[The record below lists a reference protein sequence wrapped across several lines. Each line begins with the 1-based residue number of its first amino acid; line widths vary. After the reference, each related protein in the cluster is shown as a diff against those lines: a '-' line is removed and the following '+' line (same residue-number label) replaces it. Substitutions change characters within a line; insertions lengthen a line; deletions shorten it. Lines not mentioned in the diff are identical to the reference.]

1 MGPPGVP
8 GGPIVLSGA
17 PGVGIRRS
25 RRPLGRVVL
34 TELPRRDVGRA
45 STVSAVVDLDAAI
58 GFVVAHGDAVDRARL
73 SRLRSGAP
81 VPPDVLDAA
90 EAGQAPGGGW
100 PAVLDGDVASI
111 DATCFRLAELDDLGA
126 LGRPAA
132 RHALD
137 WLAARQLPDGGWDED
152 PSLAGLAPE
161 WATPGDPEARLYQTA
176 NAGFWLTV
184 AGLDARA
191 AGPLDH
197 RVGGAYAGVVQ
208 AAAQALAAQLAPDG
222 SWPSFLPAG
231 WLAAAVLHRQQMY
244 YESARIQAV
253 LADRVPQMSP
263 ADVAWL
269 AATLRRADVGE
280 EQWLLVSARRR
291 LAETQRSDGGW
302 DSDDGHQFDVHTTL
316 RAIRACRPN
325 TPEAPVS
332 GAPFVVPQTAELP
345 APPAIPAPRRLP
357 ASPPSASPAPPVSS
371 PPSSAPVSPPSAP
384 VSPPSRSVSALPAPV
399 SAPGSAEPAPA
410 PAPSAA
416 PAPAPALPL
425 PTFASPALA
434 RPLTGPAGGSA
445 ASAGFGSDPSVRRGP
460 ELSSGRGP
468 ESSAGF
474 GPDLPSGP
482 GPGPSTGPVAAPALS
497 AGPDGGP
504 GPWSDWIVTPG
515 LLPEEGTGIAA
526 RSVPDLPPGPVMPG
540 LPPVVATPRAAPVSP
555 GTPPLA
561 TPPPAPMAPTIAS
574 SLQPGTTP
582 PVDPAEPADGG
593 PLQLA

>member
-1 MGPPGVP
+1 M
-8 GGPIVLSGA
+8 
-17 PGVGIRRS
+17 
-25 RRPLGRVVL
+25 
-34 TELPRRDVGRA
+34 
-45 STVSAVVDLDAAI
+45 DLDAAI

-73 SRLRSGAP
+73 SRLRTGAP
-81 VPPDVLDAA
+81 VPPDLLDAA
-90 EAGQAPGGGW
+90 ESGPAPGGGW
-100 PAVLDGDVASI
+100 PAVLDGEVASI

-137 WLAARQLPDGGWDED
+137 WLASRQLPDGGWDED

-253 LADRVPQMSP
+253 LADRIPQMSP

-269 AATLRRADVGE
+269 AATLRRVDVGE

-332 GAPFVVPQTAELP
+332 GAPFVAPRPAELP
-345 APPAIPAPRRLP
+345 PPPAVPAPRPRRLP
-357 ASPPSASPAPPVSS
+357 ASTSSPPVPESAPSASTPAPP
-371 PPSSAPVSPPSAP
+371 APVSPPSAP
-384 VSPPSRSVSALPAPV
+384 GLVS
-399 SAPGSAEPAPA
+399 G
-410 PAPSAA
+410 PSAGHD
-416 PAPAPALPL
+416 PEP
-425 PTFASPALA
+425 
-434 RPLTGPAGGSA
+434 
-445 ASAGFGSDPSVRRGP
+445 SAGFGSGL
-460 ELSSGRGP
+460 LS
-468 ESSAGF
+468 GF
-474 GPDLPSGP
+474 G
-482 GPGPSTGPVAAPALS
+482 TNPVAGQGIAPALS
-497 AGPDGGP
+497 AGPDGASELFPARVIGP
-504 GPWSDWIVTPG
+504 ETWFRPDAMPGSGAAPDSSAGVEVSAGPDSGQGPWSAWIVTPD
-515 LLPEEGTGIAA
+515 LLPDESTGPAA
-526 RSVPDLPPGPVMPG
+526 QMVPDLLPGA
-540 LPPVVATPRAAPVSP
+540 LPPALPPAVAVPPAAPVSP
-555 GTPPLA
+555 GMPPLVTPPSEPTA
-561 TPPPAPMAPTIAS
+561 QVIAVPP
-574 SLQPGTTP
+574 QPGTVP
-582 PVDPAEPADGG
+582 PVDPATPADGD
-593 PLQLA
+593 PLQIA

>member
-1 MGPPGVP
+1 MAWTNAWSPDPQVDAFGDRWAVP
-8 GGPIVLSGA
+8 A
-17 PGVGIRRS
+17 
-25 RRPLGRVVL
+25 L
-34 TELPRRDVGRA
+34 TELPRRNPGRA
-45 STVSAVVDLDAAI
+45 STVRAVVDLDAAI

-73 SRLRSGAP
+73 SRLRTGAP
-81 VPPDVLDAA
+81 VPSDVLDAA
-90 EAGQAPGGGW
+90 ESGPAPGGGW
-100 PAVLDGDVASI
+100 PAVLDGEVASI

-253 LADRVPQMSP
+253 LADRIPRMSP

-269 AATLRRADVGE
+269 AATLRRVDVGE

-325 TPEAPVS
+325 TPEAPVA
-332 GAPFVVPQTAELP
+332 GAPFVAPRPAELP
-345 APPAIPAPRRLP
+345 PPPAVPAPRPRRLP
-357 ASPPSASPAPPVSS
+357 ASTSPPAPDSGPPASTSASPAP
-371 PPSSAPVSPPSAP
+371 VSPQ
-384 VSPPSRSVSALPAPV
+384 
-399 SAPGSAEPAPA
+399 PAPA
-410 PAPSAA
+410 R
-416 PAPAPALPL
+416 PL
-425 PTFASPALA
+425 TGPA
-434 RPLTGPAGGSA
+434 RPLTGPAGASVASA
-445 ASAGFGSDPSVRRGP
+445 GPASDPSAGFGSD
-460 ELSSGRGP
+460 LSSSFGTDP
-468 ESSAGF
+468 SAGI
-474 GPDLPSGP
+474 
-482 GPGPSTGPVAAPALS
+482 APALS
-497 AGPDGGP
+497 DGAPELFPARGLGPDTWFRPDTGPDAMPGSGAGPDPAAGAEVSAGADSGP
-504 GPWSDWIVTPG
+504 GPWSAWIVTPD
-515 LLPEEGTGIAA
+515 LLPDESAGPAA
-526 RSVPDLPPGPVMPG
+526 QL
-540 LPPVVATPRAAPVSP
+540 VSELLLP
-555 GTPPLA
+555 GTV
-561 TPPPAPMAPTIAS
+561 
-574 SLQPGTTP
+574 P
-582 PVDPAEPADGG
+582 PVDPAAPADGD
-593 PLQLA
+593 PLQIA

>member
-1 MGPPGVP
+1 M
-8 GGPIVLSGA
+8 
-17 PGVGIRRS
+17 
-25 RRPLGRVVL
+25 
-34 TELPRRDVGRA
+34 
-45 STVSAVVDLDAAI
+45 VDLDAAI

-73 SRLRSGAP
+73 SRLRTGAP
-81 VPPDVLDAA
+81 VPSDVLDAA
-90 EAGQAPGGGW
+90 ESGQAPGGGW

-253 LADRVPQMSP
+253 LADRIPQMSP

-269 AATLRRADVGE
+269 AATLRRVDVGE

-332 GAPFVVPQTAELP
+332 GAPFVAPRPAELP
-345 APPAIPAPRRLP
+345 PPPAVPAPRRRRLP
-357 ASPPSASPAPPVSS
+357 ASAPPPPVPESGPSASTPEPPAPE
-371 PPSSAPVSPPSAP
+371 SAPLVVTPGP
-384 VSPPSRSVSALPAPV
+384 PAPV
-399 SAPGSAEPAPA
+399 SG
-410 PAPSAA
+410 PSA
-416 PAPAPALPL
+416 P
-425 PTFASPALA
+425 A
-434 RPLTGPAGGSA
+434 RPLTGPAEASAESAGPDPDPSSRRGSEP
-445 ASAGFGSDPSVRRGP
+445 SFGFGPESLAGFGSDLPSALGTDPLAGP
-460 ELSSGRGP
+460 GIAPALSVDPDGAPDLFSARVLGPQTWFRPDVGSDAESGSGAAP
-468 ESSAGF
+468 DPSAG
-474 GPDLPSGP
+474 
-482 GPGPSTGPVAAPALS
+482 VELS
-497 AGPDGGP
+497 AGPDGAP
-504 GPWSDWIVTPG
+504 GPWSAWIVTPD
-515 LLPEEGTGIAA
+515 LLPDEGTGLAA
-526 RSVPDLPPGPVMPG
+526 HSVTDVPPDLVLPG
-540 LPPVVATPRAAPVSP
+540 LPPAVAMPPAAPVSP
-555 GTPPLA
+555 GLPPLIMPSSEPTA
-561 TPPPAPMAPTIAS
+561 PAIAVPP
-574 SLQPGTTP
+574 QPGTTS
-582 PVDPAEPADGG
+582 PVDPAAPTDGD

>member
-1 MGPPGVP
+1 M
-8 GGPIVLSGA
+8 
-17 PGVGIRRS
+17 
-25 RRPLGRVVL
+25 VL
-34 TELPRRDVGRA
+34 TELPRRNVGRA

-208 AAAQALAAQLAPDG
+208 AAAQVLAAQLAPDG

-253 LADRVPQMSP
+253 LADRIPQMSP

-269 AATLRRADVGE
+269 AATLRRVDVGE

-332 GAPFVVPQTAELP
+332 GAPFVVPRTAELP
-345 APPAIPAPRRLP
+345 APPAVPAPRPRRLP
-357 ASPPSASPAPPVSS
+357 ASPPSATPAPPVSS
-371 PPSSAPVSPPSAP
+371 PPSSAPVSPPSAL
-384 VSPPSRSVSALPAPV
+384 A
-399 SAPGSAEPAPA
+399 SAPASPAPA
-410 PAPSAA
+410 S
-416 PAPAPALPL
+416 APALPL
-425 PTFASPALA
+425 PTLASPALA
-434 RPLTGPAGGSA
+434 RPLTGPAGASA
-445 ASAGFGSDPSVRRGP
+445 ASAGLDPDPSVRRGP
-460 ELSSGRGP
+460 EPSSGRGP

-474 GPDLPSGP
+474 GPDLSSGL
-482 GPGPSTGPVAAPALS
+482 GPGPSTGPVAAPAPS

-504 GPWSDWIVTPG
+504 GPWSAWIVTPD
-515 LLPEEGTGIAA
+515 LLPEESTGIAA
-526 RSVPDLPPGPVMPG
+526 RSVPDLPPGPVLPG
-540 LPPVVATPRAAPVSP
+540 PPPVVATPRAAPVSP

-561 TPPPAPMAPTIAS
+561 TPPPAPSAPAVAS
-574 SLQPGTTP
+574 PLQSGTTP
-582 PVDPAEPADGG
+582 PVDPAEPADGD

>member
-1 MGPPGVP
+1 M
-8 GGPIVLSGA
+8 
-17 PGVGIRRS
+17 
-25 RRPLGRVVL
+25 
-34 TELPRRDVGRA
+34 
-45 STVSAVVDLDAAI
+45 VDLDAAI

-100 PAVLDGDVASI
+100 PAVLDGEVASV

-161 WATPGDPEARLYQTA
+161 WAIPGDPEARLYQTA
-176 NAGFWLTV
+176 SAGFWLTV

-253 LADRVPQMSP
+253 LADRVPRMSP

-269 AATLRRADVGE
+269 AATLRRVDVGE

-332 GAPFVVPQTAELP
+332 GAPFVVPRTAEMP
-345 APPAIPAPRRLP
+345 AVPASRRPPADPPAADTP
-357 ASPPSASPAPPVSS
+357 
-371 PPSSAPVSPPSAP
+371 
-384 VSPPSRSVSALPAPV
+384 
-399 SAPGSAEPAPA
+399 PGSGA
-410 PAPSAA
+410 
-416 PAPAPALPL
+416 
-425 PTFASPALA
+425 
-434 RPLTGPAGGSA
+434 
-445 ASAGFGSDPSVRRGP
+445 
-460 ELSSGRGP
+460 
-468 ESSAGF
+468 
-474 GPDLPSGP
+474 
-482 GPGPSTGPVAAPALS
+482 GPVAWS
-497 AGPDGGP
+497 A
-504 GPWSDWIVTPG
+504 WSVAPG
-515 LLPEEGTGIAA
+515 LPGDTASDA
-526 RSVPDLPPGPVMPG
+526 SPTDLPPV
-540 LPPVVATPRAAPVSP
+540 PPPLVPPAAPVSP
-555 GTPPLA
+555 GLPPLA
-561 TPPPAPMAPTIAS
+561 APPSAGEMSALLHTGTVPADPPPGGPTA
-574 SLQPGTTP
+574 LPGGPTALPGGPTATAG
-582 PVDPAEPADGG
+582 DG
-593 PLQLA
+593 PLQIA

>member
-1 MGPPGVP
+1 MAWTNAWSPDPQVDAFGDRWAVP
-8 GGPIVLSGA
+8 A
-17 PGVGIRRS
+17 
-25 RRPLGRVVL
+25 L
-34 TELPRRDVGRA
+34 TELPRRNPGRA
-45 STVSAVVDLDAAI
+45 STVRAVVDLDAAI

-73 SRLRSGAP
+73 SRLRTGAP
-81 VPPDVLDAA
+81 VPSDVLDAA
-90 EAGQAPGGGW
+90 ESGPAPGGGW
-100 PAVLDGDVASI
+100 PAVLDGEVASI

-208 AAAQALAAQLAPDG
+208 AAAQALVAQLAPDG

-253 LADRVPQMSP
+253 LADRIPRMSP

-269 AATLRRADVGE
+269 AATLRRVDVGE

-325 TPEAPVS
+325 TPEAPVA
-332 GAPFVVPQTAELP
+332 GAPFVAPRPAELP
-345 APPAIPAPRRLP
+345 PPPAVPAPRPRRLP
-357 ASPPSASPAPPVSS
+357 ASTSPPPAPDSGPPASTPASPAP
-371 PPSSAPVSPPSAP
+371 VSPQ
-384 VSPPSRSVSALPAPV
+384 PAP
-399 SAPGSAEPAPA
+399 
-410 PAPSAA
+410 
-416 PAPAPALPL
+416 
-425 PTFASPALA
+425 A
-434 RPLTGPAGGSA
+434 RPLTGPARPLTGPAEASVASA
-445 ASAGFGSDPSVRRGP
+445 GPASDPSAGFGSD
-460 ELSSGRGP
+460 LSSSFGTDP
-468 ESSAGF
+468 SAGA
-474 GPDLPSGP
+474 DS
-482 GPGPSTGPVAAPALS
+482 
-497 AGPDGGP
+497 GP
-504 GPWSDWIVTPG
+504 GPWSAWIVTPD
-515 LLPEEGTGIAA
+515 LLPDESAGPAA
-526 RSVPDLPPGPVMPG
+526 QLVSELLPGPVPPA
-540 LPPVVATPRAAPVSP
+540 LPPAVAVPPAAPVSP
-555 GTPPLA
+555 GLPPLVTPPSEPTA
-561 TPPPAPMAPTIAS
+561 QVIAAPP
-574 SLQPGTTP
+574 QPGTVP
-582 PVDPAEPADGG
+582 PVDPAAPADGD
-593 PLQLA
+593 PLRIA

>member
-1 MGPPGVP
+1 M
-8 GGPIVLSGA
+8 
-17 PGVGIRRS
+17 
-25 RRPLGRVVL
+25 
-34 TELPRRDVGRA
+34 
-45 STVSAVVDLDAAI
+45 VDLDAAI

-73 SRLRSGAP
+73 SRLRTGAP
-81 VPPDVLDAA
+81 VPPGLLDAA
-90 EAGQAPGGGW
+90 ESGQAPGGGW
-100 PAVLDGDVASI
+100 PAVLDGEVASI

-253 LADRVPQMSP
+253 LADRIPQMSP

-269 AATLRRADVGE
+269 AATLRRVDVGE

-325 TPEAPVS
+325 APEAPVS
-332 GAPFVVPQTAELP
+332 GAPFVAPRPAELP
-345 APPAIPAPRRLP
+345 PPPAVPAPRRRRLP
-357 ASPPSASPAPPVSS
+357 ASASPDPDLSS
-371 PPSSAPVSPPSAP
+371 
-384 VSPPSRSVSALPAPV
+384 
-399 SAPGSAEPAPA
+399 
-410 PAPSAA
+410 
-416 PAPAPALPL
+416 
-425 PTFASPALA
+425 
-434 RPLTGPAGGSA
+434 
-445 ASAGFGSDPSVRRGP
+445 RRGP
-460 ELSSGRGP
+460 EPSSGGGPEPSSGGGP

-474 GPDLPSGP
+474 GPDLPSGLGTDLP
-482 GPGPSTGPVAAPALS
+482 SGLGTDPSGGPGIAPALSVGPDLFPAQGLGPHTWFRPDVGSDAASGSVEEPDPSAGPVIS

-504 GPWSDWIVTPG
+504 GSWSAWVVTPD
-515 LLPEEGTGIAA
+515 LLPDEGKPAA
-526 RSVPDLPPGPVMPG
+526 QPVPDLAPGPVLPG
-540 LPPVVATPRAAPVSP
+540 LPPAVAVPPAAPVSR
-555 GTPPLA
+555 GLPPLVM
-561 TPPPAPMAPTIAS
+561 PPSAPTAPA
-574 SLQPGTTP
+574 LPQPGTTP
-582 PVDPAEPADGG
+582 PVDPATPADGD